1 MGRLGTSIP
10 AIGGLIAAVIFVVVR
25 RGEPGSLDLLESVQW
40 LATGGILWGAGLMV
54 LTRGSGFLR
63 VFFGLVLLIATFF
76 IFRSPGSFD
85 RLASTLL
92 VVLIAVGL
100 IGGTW
105 IAANL
110 IMNLAP
116 KNWSLF
122 TALTGGTVAALF
134 FGILRGN
141 RSILPIVST
150 GDPIAFNAG
159 GGFLGHIEWPL
170 FGAVVWGGGLFVMR
184 MLPRVPRLA
193 LGVGMG
199 VLTGFMIGQ
208 NVQAWHRG
216 SIGLVE
222 VIVATAIGI
231 AVGAGLRV
239 MRGSDPIPGALLGA
253 AVGWTIGS
261 WFLSPF
267 AGNATD
273 ATIAAIV
280 PLVLLGLRLAWNEN
294 PSDRQLAAFDNRARA
309 VIFLG
314 PAILFLFSALVVPAI
329 RTIVL
334 SLRNRDSS
342 EYVGFDNYV
351 ELWNDSDSFDFSN
364 WTNMFTSQLF
374 WVGAVLLISGV
385 VIGVVSGVR
394 RNGEAGFERTGS
406 SVGPILVGLFLF
418 AFAALSVLRGTFFN
432 NVWWVLTVT
441 TVSVGLG
448 LTIAVLAERAGR
460 AEAFAKSLIFM
471 PMAVSF
477 VGASIVW
484 RLQYQPRPANRTQ
497 TGVLN
502 TVWVELGKLSHSGAP
517 RIIVLVVLAAIL
529 ASLGYGL
536 YKKAI
541 VRAPFT
547 INTIGIIVFGYLF
560 IELARRSLGGF
571 ILGANGEIEPDIVIF
586 LQEPPFNNVFMMIVL
601 IWIQTGFAM
610 VILSAAIKAVPQ
622 EFIEAAKVDGAT
634 ESQTFFQV
642 IFPQILPT
650 VGVVTTTLIV
660 LVTKVFD
667 IVKVTTGGNF
677 GTNVLANDMFEVSFS
692 FANFGLGSAI
702 AVFILVSVLPVM
714 FINVRRMQQ
723 ERVVN
728 R

>member
-1 MGRLGTSIP
+1 MGRLTTSIP
-10 AIGGLIAAVIFVVVR
+10 AIGALVAAVVFAIVR
-25 RGEPGSLDLLESVQW
+25 RGEPGSLDLLGTIQW
-40 LATGGILWGAGLMV
+40 FATGGILWGAGLLV

-63 VFFGLVLLIATFF
+63 VFFGLVLLLATFF
-76 IFRSPGSFD
+76 IFRSPASFD

-92 VVLIAVGL
+92 IVLIAVGV
-100 IGGTW
+100 IGGSW
-105 IAANL
+105 ILANL
-110 IMNLAP
+110 VMNVAP

-122 TALTGGTVAALF
+122 AALSGGVLAAAF

-141 RSILPIVST
+141 RSILPLVST
-150 GDPIAFNAG
+150 GDPIAFGAG
-159 GGFLGHIEWPL
+159 GGLVGHLEWPI
-170 FGAVVWGGGLFVMR
+170 FGLVVWGGGLFVMR

-193 LGVGMG
+193 LGLAMG
-199 VLTGFMIGQ
+199 ALTGFLIGQ
-208 NVQAWHRG
+208 NVQAWHRASVSAG
-216 SIGLVE
+216 EVMIATVIGV
-222 VIVATAIGI
+222 

-239 MRGSDPIPGALLGA
+239 MRSSDPIPGGMLGGA
-253 AVGWTIGS
+253 IGFTIGS

-267 AGNATD
+267 GGDATE

-280 PLVLLGLRLAWNEN
+280 PLALLGLRLAWNEN
-294 PSDRQLAAFDNRARA
+294 PTDRQLARFDNRARA

-314 PAILFLFSALVVPAI
+314 PALLFLFSALVVPAI

-342 EYVGFDNYV
+342 EFVGFDNYV

-364 WTNMFTSQLF
+364 WTSMFTSQLF
-374 WVGAVLLISGV
+374 YVGVILLIAGV
-385 VIGVVSGVR
+385 IIGVVSGIR

-406 SVGPILVGLFLF
+406 SVGPILFGLFML

-432 NVWWVLTVT
+432 NIWWVITVT

-502 TVWVELGKLSHSGAP
+502 SAWVQLGELSHSGLP
-517 RIIVLVVLAAIL
+517 RIIVLALLALIL
-529 ASLGYGL
+529 VALGLNIYRKAS
-536 YKKAI
+536 

-547 INTIGIIVFGYLF
+547 ASTIGVIVFGYLF
-560 IELARRSLGGF
+560 YQLARRSLGGF
-571 ILGANGEIEPDIVIF
+571 ILLENGEIQPDIVIF

>member
-1 MGRLGTSIP
+1 MSRLTTSIP
-10 AIGGLIAAVIFVVVR
+10 VIGALIAAVVFMIVR
-25 RGEPGSLDLLESVQW
+25 QGEPGSLDRIEVVQW
-40 LATGGILWGAGLMV
+40 LATGGILWGAGLLV
-54 LTRGSGFLR
+54 LTRGSGMLR
-63 VFFGLVLLIATFF
+63 VFFGAVLLIFTWF
-76 IFRSPGSFD
+76 ILRSPQSFD

-92 VVLIAVGL
+92 VVLVAVSL
-100 IGGTW
+100 IGGLW
-105 IAANL
+105 IASNL
-110 IMNLAP
+110 VMNVAP
-116 KNWSLF
+116 KNWGLF
-122 TALTGGTVAALF
+122 SALSGGTLAALF
-134 FGILRGN
+134 FAILRGN
-141 RSILPIVST
+141 RSILPLVAD
-150 GDPIAFNAG
+150 GDPIAFGAG
-159 GGFLGHIEWPL
+159 GGFLGHVEWPI
-170 FGAVVWGGGLFVMR
+170 FGFLVWGGGLFAMR

-193 LGVGMG
+193 LGVAMG
-199 VLTGFMIGQ
+199 ALTGFLIGQ

-231 AVGAGLRV
+231 AVGAGIRAA
-239 MRGSDPIPGALLGA
+239 RQSDPIPGALLGA
-253 AVGWTIGS
+253 AVGWTIGT

-267 AGNATD
+267 AGSANEASL
-273 ATIAAIV
+273 AAIV
-280 PLVLLGLRLAWNEN
+280 PLALLGLRLAWNDN
-294 PSDRQLAAFDNRARA
+294 PTDRQLARFDNRARA

-314 PAILFLFSALVVPAI
+314 PAMLFLFSALVVPAI

-342 EYVGFDNYV
+342 EFVGFDNYT
-351 ELWNDSDSFDFSN
+351 ELWNDTDSFDFSN
-364 WTNMFTSQLF
+364 WTDMFTSQLF
-374 WVGAVLLISGV
+374 WVAALLLISGV
-385 VIGVVSGVR
+385 VIGVVSGIR

-406 SVGPILVGLFLF
+406 SVGPILFGLFLF

-432 NVWWVLTVT
+432 NIWWVITVT

-448 LTIAVLAERAGR
+448 LTIAVLAEKAGR

-502 TVWVELGKLSHSGAP
+502 SAWVKLGELSHSGAP
-517 RIIVLVVLAAIL
+517 RIIVLLILAAIIAKL
-529 ASLGYGL
+529 AWSGYQ
-536 YKKAI
+536 KAMA
-541 VRAPFT
+541 RAPFT

-560 IELARRSLGGF
+560 IELLRRSLGGF
-571 ILGANGEIEPDIVIF
+571 TIGPNGEIQPDVVIF
-586 LQEPPFNNVFMMIVL
+586 LQEPPFNNVFMMIIL

>member
-1 MGRLGTSIP
+1 MSRLTTSIP
-10 AIGGLIAAVIFVVVR
+10 AIGGLIAAVVFMIVR
-25 RGEPGSLDLLESVQW
+25 QGEPGSLDLLEVVQW

-54 LTRGSGFLR
+54 LTRGSGMLR
-63 VFFGLVLLIATFF
+63 IFFGAVLLIFTWF
-76 IFRSPGSFD
+76 ILRSPASFD

-92 VVLIAVGL
+92 VVLVAVSL
-100 IGGTW
+100 IGGLW
-105 IAANL
+105 IASNL
-110 IMNLAP
+110 VMNVAP
-116 KNWSLF
+116 KNWGLF
-122 TALTGGTVAALF
+122 SALSGGTLAALF
-134 FGILRGN
+134 FAILRGN
-141 RSILPIVST
+141 RSILPLVAD
-150 GDPIAFNAG
+150 GDPIAFGAG
-159 GGFLGHIEWPL
+159 GGFLGHVEWPI
-170 FGAVVWGGGLFVMR
+170 FGFLVWGGGLFAMR

-193 LGVGMG
+193 LGVAMG
-199 VLTGFMIGQ
+199 ALTGFLIGQ
-208 NVQAWHRG
+208 NVQVWHRG

-222 VIVATAIGI
+222 VIVATAIGV
-231 AVGAGLRV
+231 AVGAGIRAA
-239 MRGSDPIPGALLGA
+239 RQSDPIPGALLGA
-253 AVGWTIGS
+253 AVGWTIGT

-267 AGNATD
+267 AGNANE

-280 PLVLLGLRLAWNEN
+280 PLALLGLRLAWNDN
-294 PSDRQLAAFDNRARA
+294 PTDRELARFDNRARA

-314 PAILFLFSALVVPAI
+314 PALLFLFSALVVPAI

-342 EYVGFDNYV
+342 EYVGFANYR

-374 WVGAVLLISGV
+374 WVGAVLLLAGV
-385 VIGVVSGVR
+385 VIGVVSGIR

-432 NVWWVLTVT
+432 NIWWVITVT

-448 LTIAVLAERAGR
+448 LTIAVLAEKAGR

-502 TVWVELGKLSHSGAP
+502 SAWVKLGELSHSGAP
-517 RIIVLVVLAAIL
+517 RIIVLLILAAIIAKL
-529 ASLGYGL
+529 AWSGYQ
-536 YKKAI
+536 KAMA
-541 VRAPFT
+541 RAPFT

-560 IELARRSLGGF
+560 IELLRRSLGGF
-571 ILGANGEIEPDIVIF
+571 TIGPNGEIQPDVVIF
-586 LQEPPFNNVFMMIVL
+586 LQEPPFNNVFMMIIL

-702 AVFILVSVLPVM
+702 AMFILFSVLPVM

>member
-1 MGRLGTSIP
+1 MI
-10 AIGGLIAAVIFVVVR
+10 VR
-25 RGEPGSLDLLESVQW
+25 QGEPGSLDRIEVVQW
-40 LATGGILWGAGLMV
+40 LATGGILWGAGLLV
-54 LTRGSGFLR
+54 LTRGSGMLR
-63 VFFGLVLLIATFF
+63 VFFGAVLLIFTWF
-76 IFRSPGSFD
+76 ILRSPQSFD

-92 VVLIAVGL
+92 VVLVAVSL
-100 IGGTW
+100 IGGLW
-105 IAANL
+105 IASNL
-110 IMNLAP
+110 VMNVAP
-116 KNWSLF
+116 KNWGLF
-122 TALTGGTVAALF
+122 SALSGGTLAALF
-134 FGILRGN
+134 FAILRGN
-141 RSILPIVST
+141 RSILPLVAD
-150 GDPIAFNAG
+150 GDPIAFGAG
-159 GGFLGHIEWPL
+159 GGFLGHVEWPI
-170 FGAVVWGGGLFVMR
+170 FGFLVWGGGLFAMR

-193 LGVGMG
+193 LGVAMG
-199 VLTGFMIGQ
+199 ALTGFLIGQ

-231 AVGAGLRV
+231 AVGAGIRAA
-239 MRGSDPIPGALLGA
+239 RQSDPIPGALLGA
-253 AVGWTIGS
+253 AVGWTIGT

-267 AGNATD
+267 AGSANEASL
-273 ATIAAIV
+273 AAIV
-280 PLVLLGLRLAWNEN
+280 PLALLGLRLAWNDN
-294 PSDRQLAAFDNRARA
+294 PTDRQLARFDNRARA

-314 PAILFLFSALVVPAI
+314 PAMLFLFSALVVPAI

-342 EYVGFDNYV
+342 EFVGFDNYT
-351 ELWNDSDSFDFSN
+351 ELWNDTDSFDFSN
-364 WTNMFTSQLF
+364 WTDMFTSQLF
-374 WVGAVLLISGV
+374 WVAALLLISGV
-385 VIGVVSGVR
+385 VIGVVSGIR

-406 SVGPILVGLFLF
+406 SVGPILFGLFLF

-432 NVWWVLTVT
+432 NIWWVITVT

-448 LTIAVLAERAGR
+448 LTIAVLAEKAGR

-502 TVWVELGKLSHSGAP
+502 SAWVKLGELSHSGAP
-517 RIIVLVVLAAIL
+517 RIIVLLILAAIIAKL
-529 ASLGYGL
+529 AWSGYQ
-536 YKKAI
+536 KAMA
-541 VRAPFT
+541 RAPFT

-560 IELARRSLGGF
+560 IELLRRSLGGF
-571 ILGANGEIEPDIVIF
+571 TIGPNGEIQPDVVIF
-586 LQEPPFNNVFMMIVL
+586 LQEPPFNNVFMMIIL